1 MLQPLHAN
9 FRVIANRNSYIE
21 ETDPVRRLVS
31 FIGISLDG
39 YYQGPNGEFD
49 FANVDQEFYDFSNR
63 QDAYIDTL
71 MFGRETYEL
80 MAAYW
85 PTATEDDPE
94 VIEFMNSVPKVAVS
108 TTLERA
114 DWTNTTLVSDD
125 LAEYVKELKERP
137 GKEIAMFGSVRLTAS
152 LLELGMVDE
161 LRVMVFPIL
170 LGRGASMFST
180 LNGRVPLELWRTT
193 TFRSGNV
200 LLVYRPA

>member
-1 MLQPLHAN
+1 MLEAMPSSDSVRSRRKCRRSPNMTSRSTIRLQRSPRTSTAALIGQPERGSSVMGPLLKSDCILQLLHASL
-9 FRVIANRNSYIE
+9 RVIANCNSYFE
-21 ETDPVRRLVS
+21 ETDPVRKLIS

-94 VIEFMNSVPKVAVS
+94 VIEFMNSV
-108 TTLERA
+108 
-114 DWTNTTLVSDD
+114 
-125 LAEYVKELKERP
+125 
-137 GKEIAMFGSVRLTAS
+137 
-152 LLELGMVDE
+152 
-161 LRVMVFPIL
+161 
-170 LGRGASMFST
+170 
-180 LNGRVPLELWRTT
+180 
-193 TFRSGNV
+193 
-200 LLVYRPA
+200 